1 MQIIFVYKH
10 LALPLVELHVALG
23 ICILVGTGRWVG
35 GSRIIAQLA
44 VGVVAYRKDLAI
56 VSIDHR
62 CAIARAHIR
71 C

>member
-1 MQIIFVYKH
+1 MQIIFVYKR
-10 LALPLVELHVALG
+10 LALQLIELHVALG
-23 ICILVGTGRWVG
+23 ICVFVGTGRWVG
-35 GSRIIAQLA
+35 GGSVVAQLA